1 MKTIFF
7 ICTGNSCRSV
17 MAEGLLKKY
26 LAARIKDF
34 EIGSAGIGTV
44 NGLPPSA
51 ETINLMIKE
60 EGVDVS
66 AHRSRQLTREMIASA
81 DKIFV
86 MEKMHQDWILHFFPE
101 AGQKMELL
109 TPTGIPDP
117 IRMSEAFYKNVFTVI
132 REGVKKIAEGL

>member
-7 ICTGNSCRSV
+7 VCTGNSCRSV
-17 MAEGLLKKY
+17 MAEALLKKY
-26 LAARIKDF
+26 LGERMKDF
-34 EIGSAGIGTV
+34 EVSSAGIGTI

-51 ETINLMIKE
+51 ETIQVLVKE
-60 EGVDVS
+60 EGIDVS
-66 AHRSRQLTREMIASA
+66 GHRSRQLTREMVALA

-86 MEKMHQDWILHFFPE
+86 MEKMHEEWILHFFPE
-101 AGQKMELL
+101 AGQKMTLL
-109 TPTGIPDP
+109 VPTGIPDP